1 MSTITSDTTTEDLKR
16 LRAKQVESESK
27 IIRLKVQEGEKG
39 EASERRSF
47 IHEEIGKKKTVVT
60 DEKIVDATVIYN
72 NQNT

>member
-27 IIRLKVQEGEKG
+27 VIRLKVQEVEKG
-39 EASERRSF
+39 EASESRRF
-47 IHEEIGKKKTVVT
+47 IHEEMEKKAIVT
-60 DEKIVDATVIYN
+60 NEKIVDATVICS